1 MFVTDLWFNAFA
13 VEFSATGIVE
23 LASFSM
29 ASSDSGITFF
39 IYMKGVT
46 TSAMMFTV
54 GVHSVES
61 FMKKVGPAFMRLL
74 QLTANVSIN
83 TMSLIRGIKPGKLN
97 PLRELNSLPYGY
109 LLKVILKDL
118 KLSPNILNITI
129 FQIVVQSKFCIFKC
143 HRTPN
148 TGYQLEQCETLDRN
162 DFRDTKKISKI
173 LYMKCCNDGSTLD
186 WMKKVKL
193 SHFKNNQEL
202 RILLPGIY
210 EIVNLSFPNNPES
223 DTFNYSLRISWQ
235 NKNILKTIN
244 GSLQLKKKQFFI
256 FSPGRNKTNIFSWL
270 EAEEF
275 CVQRG
280 GHLPSFSSQS
290 DVQDLIN
297 IILRAAWTG
306 PIRMIYIGLNVGS
319 FSCLLYCLLSKIS

>member
-1 MFVTDLWFNAFA
+1 
-13 VEFSATGIVE
+13 
-23 LASFSM
+23 
-29 ASSDSGITFF
+29 
-39 IYMKGVT
+39 
-46 TSAMMFTV
+46 
-54 GVHSVES
+54 
-61 FMKKVGPAFMRLL
+61 
-74 QLTANVSIN
+74 
-83 TMSLIRGIKPGKLN
+83 
-97 PLRELNSLPYGY
+97 
-109 LLKVILKDL
+109 
-118 KLSPNILNITI
+118 
-129 FQIVVQSKFCIFKC
+129 
-143 HRTPN
+143 
-148 TGYQLEQCETLDRN
+148 
-162 DFRDTKKISKI
+162 
-173 LYMKCCNDGSTLD
+173 MKCCNDGSTLD

-223 DTFNYSLRISWQ
+223 DAFNYSLRISWQ

-244 GSLQLKKKQFFI
+244 GSLELKKKQFFI

-297 IILRAAWTG
+297 IILRAAWTA

-319 FSCLLYCLLSKIS
+319 FSCLLYCMLSKIS

>member
-162 DFRDTKKISKI
+162 DFRDTKK
-173 LYMKCCNDGSTLD
+173 N
-186 WMKKVKL
+186 
-193 SHFKNNQEL
+193 FKNTL
-202 RILLPGIY
+202 Y
-210 EIVNLSFPNNPES
+210 EML
-223 DTFNYSLRISWQ
+223 
-235 NKNILKTIN
+235 
-244 GSLQLKKKQFFI
+244 
-256 FSPGRNKTNIFSWL
+256 
-270 EAEEF
+270 
-275 CVQRG
+275 
-280 GHLPSFSSQS
+280 
-290 DVQDLIN
+290 
-297 IILRAAWTG
+297 
-306 PIRMIYIGLNVGS
+306 
-319 FSCLLYCLLSKIS
+319 